1 MAWCW
6 SRPFRLSAKSSHNHC
21 TSTPSWLTCFS
32 HLLWTL
38 CPDLRAHFC
47 DGCSG
52 SPRMTHVLLMAAMV
66 FAVLCITRAH
76 AHAAAPHNQEGCA
89 SCTSADNCGET
100 LNLSPLIASGKLSEA
115 RAASKVAHL
124 HPLLDGSYS
133 GLLTTDAT
141 KGDSLWFWFLPALSG
156 AADAPTV
163 VWLQGGPGAPST
175 YGMFTGA

>member
-1 MAWCW
+1 
-6 SRPFRLSAKSSHNHC
+6 
-21 TSTPSWLTCFS
+21 
-32 HLLWTL
+32 
-38 CPDLRAHFC
+38 
-47 DGCSG
+47 
-52 SPRMTHVLLMAAMV
+52 MTHVLLMAAMG